1 MTRVL
6 TTATLGLFLVLGLA
20 GGFLR
25 PGDNQA
31 LAQVAHEKTIKLGVE
46 NMFCD
51 ACPLIVRKSLE
62 SVPGVA
68 KATVSFKDKTA
79 VVTYDDTKTTVA
91 ALVKATT
98 DAGYPSAPKN

>member
-1 MTRVL
+1 MTKLL
-6 TTATLGLFLVLGLA
+6 TTLGLFLVLGLA
-20 GGFLR
+20 GGSLH
-25 PGDNQA
+25 PGNNQA
-31 LAQVAHEKTIKLGVE
+31 VAQVAHEKTIRLQVK

-62 SVPGVA
+62 AVPGVA
-68 KATVSFKDKTA
+68 KATVSFKDNTA
-79 VVTYDDTKTTVA
+79 VVTYDDAQATVA